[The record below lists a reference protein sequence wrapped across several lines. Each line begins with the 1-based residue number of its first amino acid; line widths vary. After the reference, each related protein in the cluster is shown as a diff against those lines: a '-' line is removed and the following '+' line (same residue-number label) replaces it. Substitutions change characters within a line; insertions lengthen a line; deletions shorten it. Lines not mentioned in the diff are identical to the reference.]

1 MKNLSIIL
9 FLLFILSCSNNKIE
23 VRSLNDFESEKYLGK
38 WYEVGKLSA
47 KEQKGLD
54 NVTATYSL
62 KKNGKVK
69 VHNQGYKKGKQKG
82 IKGSAWLRDESCSG
96 GLYVRF
102 FWPFKADYNVIKLAS
117 DYRYAVV
124 MGEDKSSL
132 WILSRTPRLNKE
144 DGQEIVDFLDSFG
157 FDVQKIMKTKQD
169 RNV

>member
-1 MKNLSIIL
+1 MS
-9 FLLFILSCSNNKIE
+9 SSNSGQDL
-23 VRSLNDFESEKYLGK
+23 VPLVCDLDLTRYLGK

-62 KKNGKVK
+62 KKNGKIK
-69 VHNQGYKKGKQKG
+69 VHNQGYKNGKQKG
-82 IKGSAWLRDESCSG
+82 IKGSAWLRNESCTG

-102 FWPFKADYNVIKLAS
+102 FWPLKGEYNVIKLAE

-124 MGEDKSSL
+124 MGESKSSL
-132 WILSRTPRLNKE
+132 WILSRTPKMNKE

-157 FDVQKIMKTKQD
+157 FDIQKLIKTKQD
-169 RNV
+169 GNM